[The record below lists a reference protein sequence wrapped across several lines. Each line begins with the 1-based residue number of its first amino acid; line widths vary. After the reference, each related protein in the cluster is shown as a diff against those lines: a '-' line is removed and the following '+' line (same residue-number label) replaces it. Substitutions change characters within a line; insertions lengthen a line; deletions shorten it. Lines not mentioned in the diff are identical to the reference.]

1 MSPTSATRLAVLI
14 LSVALAAFVYSLVR
28 RSLGELL
35 SRTVT
40 VAGGVAFYQRAFLLL
55 LIFGVLGQAVIPGQD
70 VKPGGHFM
78 EYVWAVA
85 TGLGDSLQYIFLTL
99 AIYLGLVTI
108 LVAALKP
115 KDDK

>member
-1 MSPTSATRLAVLI
+1 MSPTSATHLAVLI
-14 LSVALAAFVYSLVR
+14 LSVALAAFVYSLAR

-40 VAGGVAFYQRAFLLL
+40 VAGGVVFYQRAFLLL
-55 LIFGVLGQAVIPGQD
+55 LIFGVLAQVVAPGQN
-70 VKPGGHFM
+70 VKPGEHFM

-85 TGLGDSLQYIFLTL
+85 AGLGDSLQYIFLTL
-99 AIYLGLVTI
+99 TIYLVLVTI
-108 LVAALKP
+108 LIAALKP